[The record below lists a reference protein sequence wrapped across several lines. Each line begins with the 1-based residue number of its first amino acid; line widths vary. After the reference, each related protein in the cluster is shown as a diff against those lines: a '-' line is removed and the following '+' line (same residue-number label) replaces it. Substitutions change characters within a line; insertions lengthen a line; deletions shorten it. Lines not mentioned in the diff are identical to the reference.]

1 MEVEPASNWNA
12 LAFASFGI
20 ILSYFIDYLYNLII
34 YFFLVLI
41 VFILLPISPMSLNAF
56 CIWLSNISN
65 RILENLVLNLS
76 ISKNVFVFPY
86 TYTID
91 SWIEYGILS
100 SK

>member
-1 MEVEPASNWNA
+1 
-12 LAFASFGI
+12 
-20 ILSYFIDYLYNLII
+20 
-34 YFFLVLI
+34 
-41 VFILLPISPMSLNAF
+41 MSLNAF